1 MGWNINSSDEKV
13 ISEINITS
21 IADVMLVLL
30 IIFMVTTPLIMVE
43 SFKIRLPKAATATP
57 EPGSSVTIAVSEA
70 GTIELNGNAVSVDR
84 LHDRLTGIFAG
95 SAEKSVVLRADG
107 ATRHSIVVR
116 VLDIARLAGAE
127 RLSIATEPEKPNDAA
142 RGH

>member
-1 MGWNINSSDEKV
+1 MGWNINNNDEKV
-13 ISEINITS
+13 MSEINITS

-43 SFKIRLPKAATATP
+43 SFKVRLPKALTATP
-57 EPGSSVTIAVSEA
+57 EPGSSITIAVSEA
-70 GTIELNGNAVSVDR
+70 GMIELNGQAVSVDR
-84 LHDRLTGIFAG
+84 LHDRLTKEFAE
-95 SAEKSVVLRADG
+95 SAERSVVLRADG

-127 RLSIATEPEKPNDAA
+127 RLSIATEPKSEV
-142 RGH
+142 RGR

>member
-1 MGWNINSSDEKV
+1 MGWNINNGDEKV
-13 ISEINITS
+13 MSEINITS

-43 SFKIRLPKAATATP
+43 SFKVRLPKALTATP

-70 GTIELNGNAVSVDR
+70 GMIELNGHAVSIDR
-84 LHDRLTGIFAG
+84 LHERLASEFAG
-95 SAEKSVVLRADG
+95 STEKSVVLRADG
-107 ATRHSIVVR
+107 ATRHDIVVR

-127 RLSIATEPEKPNDAA
+127 RLSIATEPEKPNDVL